1 MSAVHVYEIT
11 SGITTHRWLCAEHVT
26 ARRAAGWTVKAPA
39 PLPDGL
45 PCSDC
50 EMVRQAAPGYVT
62 PHVPF
67 VPPDP
72 ASRLPNRAAVARMPG
87 VAPMKTW
94 PNSPKKIERKKAA

>member
-1 MSAVHVYEIT
+1 MSVAVYEIT
-11 SGITTHRWLCAEHVT
+11 SGITTHRWLCTEHLA

-50 EMVRQAAPGYVT
+50 EMARQAAPGYVT
-62 PHVPF
+62 PQVPF

-72 ASRLPNRAAVARMPG
+72 ASRLPSRAEVACMPG
-87 VAPMKTW
+87 VAAMPPW
-94 PNSPKKIERKKAA
+94 QPKEKPRAARKAA